1 MNLTR
6 NIDDDPARQAL
17 TAALTMFARETGSGV
32 IAECVETAAQLE
44 MLRSI
49 GVDLAQGYFLGR
61 PMPLEDALKLCA

>member
-1 MNLTR
+1 
-6 NIDDDPARQAL
+6 
-17 TAALTMFARETGSGV
+17 MFARETGSGV